1 MENRPKLQQP
11 GAGLPAFDL
20 WISRM
25 GLGFLRTV
33 LSRSRI
39 EHLLRAETAK
49 VLNSVRKLSAEQ
61 LKQQVLIPRLTGI
74 EDSSRDWSA
83 AMVLQHL
90 VIVDTG
96 ISELIVALSHN
107 QTHEQEVRIADVKPD
122 VNAGQEQLPHLE
134 DAVQTYLN
142 RVATVENLHTE
153 ERHAHPW
160 FGEMNAHGWHAL
172 AALHTMIHRRQ
183 LDAII
188 GRCSI

>member
-1 MENRPKLQQP
+1 MDNKHKLQQP
-11 GAGLPAFDL
+11 GAGLPTLDL

-25 GLGFLRTV
+25 GLGFLRSTFGRNK
-33 LSRSRI
+33 LGK
-39 EHLLRAETAK
+39 LLCTETNK
-49 VLNSVRKLSAEQ
+49 VLDAARKLASEQ
-61 LKQQVLIPRLTGI
+61 LQQQVLIPRLTGI

-90 VIVDTG
+90 VIVDNG

-107 QTHEQEVRIADVKPD
+107 QTHEREVRIADVKPD

-134 DAVQTYLN
+134 EAVQTYLD
-142 RVATVENLHTE
+142 RVATVENLYTE

-160 FGEMNAHGWHAL
+160 FGEMNAHGWHTL

-183 LDAII
+183 LDVII
-188 GRCSI
+188 KACS